1 MSKRDQFDPFEA
13 EITILNDKLEISQL
27 EGIINRQTTY
37 LNALNQVYSILEQ
50 ITVDHYRSCPFNTL
64 LLLKKPIQLFTWVRE
79 ALYNLIKAMKKDLD
93 FYKEQLEK
101 QNEIDR

>member
-1 MSKRDQFDPFEA
+1 MSNEFDPFEA
-13 EITILNDKLEISQL
+13 EIPLNNKLEASQL
-27 EGIINRQTTY
+27 ESVIEIQTSY
-37 LNALNQVYSILEQ
+37 LNALNQVYNILEQ

-79 ALYNLIKAMKKDLD
+79 ALYNLIKAMEKDLD

>member
-1 MSKRDQFDPFEA
+1 MSKKDQFDPFEA

-27 EGIINRQTTY
+27 EGIINRHKTY
-37 LNALNQVYSILEQ
+37 LNALNQVYSVLEQ

-79 ALYNLIKAMKKDLD
+79 ALYNLIKAMNKDLE
-93 FYKEQLEK
+93 FYKELAEK
-101 QNEIDR
+101 QNETNK